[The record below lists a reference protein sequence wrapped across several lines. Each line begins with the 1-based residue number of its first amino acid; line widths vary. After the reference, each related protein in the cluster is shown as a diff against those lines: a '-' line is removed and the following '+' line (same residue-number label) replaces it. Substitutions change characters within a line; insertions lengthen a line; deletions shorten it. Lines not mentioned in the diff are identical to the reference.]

1 MIFKVVHKFVDMNF
15 DEYFSLNTSGITRGH
30 EYKLSKPLCNNNARQ
45 FSFACRR
52 IDVWNSLPANV
63 VSVNTIA
70 LFKLRISTINFKN
83 ALFI

>member
-1 MIFKVVHKFVDMNF
+1 MNF
-15 DEYFSLNTSGITRGH
+15 DEFFSLNASGITRGH
-30 EYKLSKPLCNNNARQ
+30 EYQLSKPLCHNNARQ

-70 LFKLRISTINFKN
+70 LFKLRISTINFEN